1 MNITNNPNCQKN
13 MVRKGGV
20 TAICSLL
27 TVALITMTFS
37 TLALIR
43 PVQAAVSKV
52 AVVPTGKQSA
62 KNMKDAA
69 LRSHFNPMPPDPAFA
84 AALQQEEAQRRLGE
98 TCQRTGD
105 FSAAAAA
112 YTRAHAMIPDDTSVV
127 YHLAECA
134 EAMGDTEAA
143 LRYYRSVVYTDA
155 PPPLMRTIQ
164 ENDGPK
170 LIPFVLLL
178 NKTGQAQEAVS
189 VYNYAI
195 ARIDFDP
202 GSGKQAVDVLL
213 PQFGDG
219 PGQVPYTPQGLEAM
233 AHLAITVTT
242 NDMNIGRTNAQEAVG
257 LAPDSA
263 LAHYYLGKCFY
274 ALGHNTD
281 AKAELQQAVQLGDD
295 QTVAAAKQIL
305 QFVQ

>member
-178 NKTGQAQEAVS
+178 NKTGQAQSTTTPLHVLTLILGAASKPWMCCCRSS
-189 VYNYAI
+189 VMG
-195 ARIDFDP
+195 RVRCLTHHKVWRRWLT
-202 GSGKQAVDVLL
+202 SLSQS
-213 PQFGDG
+213 PQM
-219 PGQVPYTPQGLEAM
+219 T
-233 AHLAITVTT
+233 
-242 NDMNIGRTNAQEAVG
+242 
-257 LAPDSA
+257 
-263 LAHYYLGKCFY
+263 
-274 ALGHNTD
+274 
-281 AKAELQQAVQLGDD
+281 
-295 QTVAAAKQIL
+295 
-305 QFVQ
+305 